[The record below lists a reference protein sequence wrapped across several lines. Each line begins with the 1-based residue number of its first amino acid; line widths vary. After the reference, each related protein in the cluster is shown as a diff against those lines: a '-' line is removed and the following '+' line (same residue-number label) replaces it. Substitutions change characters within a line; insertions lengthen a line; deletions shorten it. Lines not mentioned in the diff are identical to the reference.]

1 MSTSSAP
8 PKREMQDF
16 EKVLTQSTADVAA
29 FEESH
34 RSFLQTIQHVL
45 HGNPTLVPVIV
56 LVVSVLIFGALA
68 NNFLTSFN
76 LSLIIGQVTII
87 GILGIAQT
95 LIILTAGIDLSVAAI
110 MVLCTVIMGGLAVNV
125 GLPALLAIPIGLL
138 VGGLCGLFNG
148 VLVARLKLPPFI
160 VTLGSWSIIFA
171 LVLWLSGG
179 QSIRSQDIDQAAPLL
194 KVFGERVGLLGAQF
208 TTGSILM
215 VILVGIFWY
224 VLNHTPWGRHVYAV
238 GDDAPSAQLAG
249 ISTEKILISVYATAG
264 VLCGLAGWAAIGRV
278 GSVSPQSFYEG
289 NLDAITA
296 VVIGGTSLFGGRGS
310 IIGTL
315 VGALIV
321 GVFRSGLNL
330 AGVEVLWQQ
339 FAVGALIIIAVATDQ
354 WLRKVSG

>member
-238 GDDAPSAQLAG
+238 GDDATSAQLAG
-249 ISTEKILISVYATAG
+249 IRVDKILISVYATAG

>member
-1 MSTSSAP
+1 MSDPAP
-8 PKREMQDF
+8 APRREMQDF
-16 EKVLTQSTADVAA
+16 EKVLTQSATDLAA

-34 RSFLQTIQHVL
+34 RSVLQTIQHLL

-56 LVVSVLIFGALA
+56 LVVSVLIFGAVA

-87 GILGIAQT
+87 GMLGIAQT

-110 MVLCTVIMGGLAVNV
+110 MMLASVIMGGLAVNA
-125 GLPALLAIPIGLL
+125 GWPAIVAIPLGLV
-138 VGGLCGLFNG
+138 VGGLCGLLNG
-148 VLVARLKLPPFI
+148 
-160 VTLGSWSIIFA
+160 T
-171 LVLWLSGG
+171 LSGG
-179 QSIRSQDIDQAAPLL
+179 QSIRSQDIDAAAPLL
-194 KVFGERVGLLGAQF
+194 KVFGDRVGLFGAQF

-215 VILVGIFWY
+215 LILVGIFWY

-249 ISTEKILISVYATAG
+249 IRVDKILISVYATAG